1 MMQAVYFTLVA
12 ISLYFFSDWLL
23 DRIENARGARF
34 RNRQLVFFGIILLLA
49 LITFQLI
56 DRLSGSPG

>member
-12 ISLYFFSDWLL
+12 IGLYFASDWLL
-23 DRIENARGARF
+23 DRIERARGERF
-34 RNRQLVFFGIILLLA
+34 KNRQVVFFGIILLLA

-56 DRLSGSPG
+56 DRLSAPG